1 MTLDYKHIEKL
12 LRIIEEDKKLNV
24 PQFILYQDIDKIIRA
39 IFQAG
44 WEAGYKD
51 GYDKYSNDIK
61 EELCDYISN
70 F

>member
-12 LRIIEEDKKLNV
+12 LEIIEEDRKLNV
-24 PQFILYQDIDKIIRA
+24 PHYILYQDIDKVIKF
-39 IFQAG
+39 IFQLG

-51 GYDKYSNDIK
+51 GYDKYSSELKDD
-61 EELCDYISN
+61 LCDYIMD

>member
-12 LRIIEEDKKLNV
+12 LQIVEEDKKLNM
-24 PQFILYQDIDKIIRA
+24 PQFILYQDIDRVITA

-51 GYDKYSNDIK
+51 GYDKYVSEVKSD
-61 EELCDYISN
+61 LCDYISN